1 MMEQLRPREKLI
13 RHGAEM
19 LTDIE
24 LLAIFLRTGLAGRG
38 VMALSETLLKQFGS
52 LYGLMTAG
60 NDDYLAIP
68 GIGKA
73 KMTQIRAVAE
83 LGKRFFQAQLESG
96 NLLENPGITYD
107 YLTSQLAHQPRE
119 VFIVIFLDNQHR
131 VISVQKM
138 FSGSVNSVEVHP
150 REIAREALKSN
161 AAALI
166 LAHNH
171 PSGLAEPSQADREV
185 TGQIAKV
192 CMLLNIRLLDH
203 LVIGKGQYVSFAERG
218 WL

>member
-1 MMEQLRPREKLI
+1 MEQLRPREKLI
-13 RHGAEM
+13 RHGAEV
-19 LTDIE
+19 LTDTE
-24 LLAIFLRTGLAGRG
+24 LLAIFLRTGLAGMG

-52 LYGLMTAG
+52 LYALMSAG
-60 NDDYLAIP
+60 EDEYLAVR

-73 KMTQIRAVAE
+73 KMTQLQAVAE
-83 LGKRFFQAQLESG
+83 LGRRYFQAQMEAG
-96 NLLENPGITYD
+96 NLLESPQITLN
-107 YLTSQLAHQPRE
+107 YLSSQLAHQERE
-119 VFIVIFLDNQHR
+119 IFVVIFLDNQHR
-131 VISVQKM
+131 VLSVQKM
-138 FSGSVNSVEVHP
+138 FSGSLSSVEVHP
-150 REIAREALKSN
+150 REIAREALKFN

-171 PSGLAEPSQADREV
+171 PSGHAEPSLADKEV
-185 TGQIAKV
+185 TGQIQNV

>member
-1 MMEQLRPREKLI
+1 MEQLRPREKLI
-13 RHGAEM
+13 RHGAEV

-24 LLAIFLRTGLAGRG
+24 LLAIFLRTGLAGMG

-52 LYGLMTAG
+52 LYSLMTAG
-60 NDDYLAIP
+60 EEDYLAVR

-73 KMTQIRAVAE
+73 KMTQLQAVAE
-83 LGKRFFQAQLESG
+83 LGRRFFQAQLEAG
-96 NLLENPGITYD
+96 NLLESPQITLN
-107 YLTSQLAHQPRE
+107 YLSSQLAHQERE
-119 VFIVIFLDNQHR
+119 IFVVIFLDNQHR
-131 VISVQKM
+131 VLSVQKM
-138 FSGSVNSVEVHP
+138 FSGSLSSVEVHP
-150 REIAREALKSN
+150 REIAREALKFN

-171 PSGLAEPSQADREV
+171 PSGHAEPSLADKEV
-185 TGQIAKV
+185 TGQIQNV